1 MAAGS
6 QCCSIPYTKPT
17 GYNNILSV
25 RFITSLSNIYIYE
38 VCININQTEIVR
50 IITNYGSVTTNY
62 SKVVVVF
69 TSYTL

>member
-1 MAAGS
+1 MAIGS

-25 RFITSLSNIYIYE
+25 RFITSLSNIYE